1 MNRKYRKF
9 YAINVGYTFS
19 GRSSV
24 YLIYQ
29 NKSHQKMRDVSILTD
44 KQAVIRTVAQTATE
58 QRFLV
63 EPAKNDRC
71 ETQ

>member
-1 MNRKYRKF
+1 
-9 YAINVGYTFS
+9 
-19 GRSSV
+19 
-24 YLIYQ
+24 
-29 NKSHQKMRDVSILTD
+29 MRDVSILTD
-44 KQAVIRTVAQTATE
+44 KQAVIRKFAQTATE